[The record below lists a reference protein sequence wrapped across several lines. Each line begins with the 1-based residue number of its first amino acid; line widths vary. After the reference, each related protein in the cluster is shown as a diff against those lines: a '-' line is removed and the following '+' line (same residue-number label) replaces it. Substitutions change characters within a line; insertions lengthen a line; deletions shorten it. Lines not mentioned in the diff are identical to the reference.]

1 PAGPSEEVGTQIPTT
16 ALTAAQAAAFDA
28 EPPSAMPAPSSPGSA
43 EPVQVL
49 RASTQ
54 SAPVSPR
61 TSTADDPIARF
72 ANGSY

>member
-1 PAGPSEEVGTQIPTT
+1 
-16 ALTAAQAAAFDA
+16 AFDA
-28 EPPSAMPAPSSPGSA
+28 EPPPAAAAPSPRGT

-54 SAPVSPR
+54 SAPLAPR
-61 TSTADDPIARF
+61 TGTADDPIARF

>member
-1 PAGPSEEVGTQIPTT
+1 MR
-16 ALTAAQAAAFDA
+16 
-28 EPPSAMPAPSSPGSA
+28 EPPSAMFAPNSPGSA
-43 EPVQVL
+43 EPMQVQVL

-54 SAPVSPR
+54 AAPVSPR